1 MQSSQQLEV
10 ALLWGNVTPTS
21 RHPVLCS
28 AAGLPLLVGVGTGAP
43 LLSSSFQVL
52 DELAVVGERETATR
66 SQMLCAQLGIP
77 SAHWSRTG
85 AAGDN
90 GSVTGSVRLEHD
102 GYMCDPLPVLL
113 GRRV

>member
-10 ALLWGNVTPTS
+10 ALLWGNVMPTS

-77 SAHWSRTG
+77 MLTG
-85 AAGDN
+85 GGRGVQGTMAA
-90 GSVTGSVRLEHD
+90 
-102 GYMCDPLPVLL
+102 
-113 GRRV
+113 